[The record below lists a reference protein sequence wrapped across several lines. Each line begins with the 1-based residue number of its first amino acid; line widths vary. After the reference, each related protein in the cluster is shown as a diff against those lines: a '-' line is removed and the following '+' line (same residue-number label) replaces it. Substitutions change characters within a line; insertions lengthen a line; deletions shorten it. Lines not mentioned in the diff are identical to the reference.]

1 MQKLLY
7 FLAVC
12 LLATACKQQT
22 PTTNVDASPAP
33 SNTANQAQA
42 APALQFATQDLSPKD
57 NKSGFEI
64 SIKTLAVSGGAPG
77 VSDAINA
84 ELQKNLLDHLKN
96 YGDNPKANT
105 PEELIKAAIAEYEA
119 AKEENPDEMGWS
131 LALGYSVDFQSDK
144 IVAISRNEY
153 SSTGGAHPNGHTSF
167 LNFDPKTGKLLA
179 KSDLIADEKGLL
191 PVVEKHFRKHW
202 AEVLEGDLNGDLNAA
217 GFMFDD
223 DKFVLPKNI
232 TVDKNNLIL
241 FYNTYEI
248 APYVMGETDLRIP
261 LSEVKQFLK

>member
-22 PTTNVDASPAP
+22 PNTNVDASPAP
-33 SNTANQAQA
+33 SNTANQTQA
-42 APALQFATQDLSPKD
+42 APALQFVEQDLSPK
-57 NKSGFEI
+57 NNNSGFEI
-64 SIKTLAVSGGAPG
+64 SIKTLAVSGGAAG
-77 VSDAINA
+77 VSDAMNA
-84 ELQKNLLDHLKN
+84 ELQKNLIDRLQSYGSSPKN
-96 YGDNPKANT
+96 NT
-105 PEELIKAAIAEYEA
+105 PEELIKSAIAEYEA

-131 LALGYSVDFQSDK
+131 LELGYSIDFQSDK

-167 LNFDPKTGKLLA
+167 LNFDPKTGKLLTNA
-179 KSDLIADEKGLL
+179 DLIADEKGLL
-191 PVVEKHFRKHW
+191 PVVEKYFRKHW
-202 AEVLEGDLNGDLNAA
+202 AEALGGNLNGDLNEA
-217 GFMFDD
+217 GFMFDNG
-223 DKFVLPKNI
+223 FQLPKNI
-232 TVDKNNLIL
+232 SIDKNNLIL